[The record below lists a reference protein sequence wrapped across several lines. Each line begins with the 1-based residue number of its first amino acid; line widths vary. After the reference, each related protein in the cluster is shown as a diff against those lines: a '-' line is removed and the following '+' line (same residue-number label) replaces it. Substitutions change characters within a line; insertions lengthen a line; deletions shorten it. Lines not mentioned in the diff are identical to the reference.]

1 MLFPPNSSKTIPFS
15 RTNPPLPPLFFIPT
29 RKHNASLFAR
39 DNRREGREGVGVIFS
54 LVGFS
59 LFGCVHVRSRNRKRG
74 ETKDFSVDSSP
85 KYEIYVYCFFSIFF
99 LQNCKNLDRLEGI
112 NMGGEESSN
121 GYLEDP
127 KRGLVS
133 VLDSSSVVETWMDK
147 KKGLSPLP
155 FSGNLLVGE
164 NRYGKSSEA
173 SIEVY
178 LNTKYNNGAERRRVM
193 GIVLLKRRRF
203 EKLARV
209 SMRISFVDPLGC
221 LNHPPP
227 PQPRTKT

>member
-1 MLFPPNSSKTIPFS
+1 
-15 RTNPPLPPLFFIPT
+15 
-29 RKHNASLFAR
+29 
-39 DNRREGREGVGVIFS
+39 
-54 LVGFS
+54 
-59 LFGCVHVRSRNRKRG
+59 
-74 ETKDFSVDSSP
+74 
-85 KYEIYVYCFFSIFF
+85 
-99 LQNCKNLDRLEGI
+99 
-112 NMGGEESSN
+112 
-121 GYLEDP
+121 
-127 KRGLVS
+127 
-133 VLDSSSVVETWMDK
+133 MDK

-227 PQPRTKT
+227 PQPRTKTWKSVKYSRKRIRFILDRGISSVNFIADILRNTHPSNIPQDDFSTSRISRNPLEIFLIAPAYRVRDSK